1 MQSTSNFTQS
11 RGAVLLNV
19 GRWWLGLTGFF
30 MAASVIPETLRNYRM
45 WHAALATDPSAAD
58 FWRTEFYLDLARI
71 AAELI
76 VAVAIFVF
84 LKSRPNKAGA
94 ARRDAN
100 L

>member
-11 RGAVLLNV
+11 RGAALLNA
-19 GRWWLGLTGFF
+19 GRWWLGLTGLF
-30 MAASVIPETLRNYRM
+30 MAASVVPQTVRNYRL
-45 WHAALATDPSAAD
+45 WHSALAIDPSVAD

-84 LKSRPNKAGA
+84 LKSRPNKSDLSPGS
-94 ARRDAN
+94 
-100 L
+100 